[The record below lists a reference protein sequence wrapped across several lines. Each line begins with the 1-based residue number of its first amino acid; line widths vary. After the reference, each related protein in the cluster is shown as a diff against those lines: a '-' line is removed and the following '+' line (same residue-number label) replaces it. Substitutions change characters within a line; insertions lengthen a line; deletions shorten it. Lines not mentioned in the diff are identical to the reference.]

1 MLNYIAIYNIIS
13 YIMTQKQDII
23 DLKKSINEL
32 TATVN
37 ILVDKIDNL
46 TSSVEIRDQQIFYLE
61 NKLNE
66 IEQYSKKTNIIISSS
81 TDFLNKSDNKKS
93 EFINFVKNQLNIDID
108 PYDVVAIHELPN
120 KNKDIYKT
128 IVKFHFH
135 ETKSKI
141 FKNITKLKDTN
152 IYINDHLTKYNSEI
166 FYKARNLLKD
176 SKIKYC
182 WTVNGITF
190 IKKTESSEK
199 EKILN
204 LSDFNSIL

>member
-1 MLNYIAIYNIIS
+1 MRLSN
-13 YIMTQKQDII
+13 TQ
-23 DLKKSINEL
+23 
-32 TATVN
+32 
-37 ILVDKIDNL
+37 
-46 TSSVEIRDQQIFYLE
+46 
-61 NKLNE
+61 
-66 IEQYSKKTNIIISSS
+66 KKTNIIISSS

-93 EFINFVKNQLNIDID
+93 EFVNFVKNQLNIDID
-108 PYDVVAIHELPN
+108 PYDVVAIHVLPN

-141 FKNITKLKDTN
+141 FKNIKKLKDTN

-199 EKILN
+199 DKILN
-204 LSDFNSIL
+204 FSDFNSIW

>member
-1 MLNYIAIYNIIS
+1 
-13 YIMTQKQDII
+13 MTQKQDII

-141 FKNITKLKDTN
+141 FKNIKKLKDTN

-204 LSDFNSIL
+204 LSDFNSILSFY

>member
-1 MLNYIAIYNIIS
+1 
-13 YIMTQKQDII
+13 MTQKQDII

-46 TSSVEIRDQQIFYLE
+46 TSSVEIRDQKIFYLE

-141 FKNITKLKDTN
+141 FKNIKKLKDTN

-176 SKIKYC
+176 SKIEYC

-199 EKILN
+199 EQILN

>member
-1 MLNYIAIYNIIS
+1 
-13 YIMTQKQDII
+13 MTQKQDII

-46 TSSVEIRDQQIFYLE
+46 TSSVEIRDQKIFYLE

-141 FKNITKLKDTN
+141 FKNIKKLKDTN

-176 SKIKYC
+176 SKIKYW

-199 EKILN
+199 EKMLN

>member
-1 MLNYIAIYNIIS
+1 MRLRN
-13 YIMTQKQDII
+13 TQKKQTLLFHLQI
-23 DLKKSINEL
+23 L
-32 TATVN
+32 T
-37 ILVDKIDNL
+37 L
-46 TSSVEIRDQQIFYLE
+46 
-61 NKLNE
+61 
-66 IEQYSKKTNIIISSS
+66 
-81 TDFLNKSDNKKS
+81 TDFLNKSENKKS

-141 FKNITKLKDTN
+141 FKNIKKLKDTN
-152 IYINDHLTKYNSEI
+152 IYIIINDHLTKYNSEI

-199 EKILN
+199 ENFLN

>member
-1 MLNYIAIYNIIS
+1 
-13 YIMTQKQDII
+13 MTQKQDII

-141 FKNITKLKDTN
+141 FKNIKKLKDTN

>member
-1 MLNYIAIYNIIS
+1 
-13 YIMTQKQDII
+13 MTQKQDII

-37 ILVDKIDNL
+37 ILVDTIDNL
-46 TSSVEIRDQQIFYLE
+46 TSSVEIRDQKIFYLE

-93 EFINFVKNQLNIDID
+93 EFINFVKNQLYIDID

-141 FKNITKLKDTN
+141 FKNIKKLKDTN

-190 IKKTESSEK
+190 IKKTESSKK
-199 EKILN
+199 ENFLN

>member
-1 MLNYIAIYNIIS
+1 
-13 YIMTQKQDII
+13 MTQKQDII

-46 TSSVEIRDQQIFYLE
+46 TSSVEIRDQKIFYLE

-93 EFINFVKNQLNIDID
+93 EFINLVKNQLNIDID
-108 PYDVVAIHELPN
+108 PYNFVAIHELPN

-141 FKNITKLKDTN
+141 FKNIKKLKDTN
-152 IYINDHLTKYNSEI
+152 IYINDILTKYNSEI

-199 EKILN
+199 EKFLN

>member
-1 MLNYIAIYNIIS
+1 MKLE
-13 YIMTQKQDII
+13 TQKQDII

-93 EFINFVKNQLNIDID
+93 EFINFVKNQLNIDND

-141 FKNITKLKDTN
+141 FKNIKKLKDTN

-199 EKILN
+199 EKIK
-204 LSDFNSIL
+204 I

>member
-1 MLNYIAIYNIIS
+1 
-13 YIMTQKQDII
+13 MTQKQDII

-37 ILVDKIDNL
+37 ILFDKIDNL
-46 TSSVEIRDQQIFYLE
+46 TSSVEIRDQKIFYLE

-108 PYDVVAIHELPN
+108 PYDIVAIHELPN

-141 FKNITKLKDTN
+141 FKNIKKLKDTN

-199 EKILN
+199 EKILK

>member
-1 MLNYIAIYNIIS
+1 
-13 YIMTQKQDII
+13 MTQKQDII

-46 TSSVEIRDQQIFYLE
+46 TSSVEIRDQKIFYLE

-141 FKNITKLKDTN
+141 FKNIKKLKDTN

-199 EKILN
+199 EQILN

>member
-1 MLNYIAIYNIIS
+1 
-13 YIMTQKQDII
+13 MTQKQDII

-46 TSSVEIRDQQIFYLE
+46 TSSVEIRDQKIVYLE

-135 ETKSKI
+135 ETKSTI
-141 FKNITKLKDTN
+141 FKNIKKLKDTN

-204 LSDFNSIL
+204 ISDFNSIL

>member
-1 MLNYIAIYNIIS
+1 
-13 YIMTQKQDII
+13 MTQKQDII

-46 TSSVEIRDQQIFYLE
+46 TSSVEIRDQQFFYLE

-141 FKNITKLKDTN
+141 FKNIKKLKDTN

>member
-1 MLNYIAIYNIIS
+1 
-13 YIMTQKQDII
+13 MTQKQDII

-141 FKNITKLKDTN
+141 FKNIKKLKYTN